1 MKDESPTKALQIAL
15 EKRILNEF
23 ASKILNEEKLDS
35 HNEESRR
42 GSRLSEFSE
51 IAFHCECDDD
61 ACTEF
66 VKISAEEYAKVHLRT
81 RNFVVLPSHVRL
93 DIEEII
99 TSFPKYAVVGKF
111 FPHPKQRLK

>member
-1 MKDESPTKALQIAL
+1 MNDQSPTKALRIAL

-35 HNEESRR
+35 HNESRR
-42 GSRLSEFSE
+42 GSRLSEHSE

-61 ACTEF
+61 TCTDF
-66 VKISAEEYAKVHLRT
+66 VSISAEEYSKVHMRT

-99 TSFPKYAVVGKF
+99 MSFPKYVVVGKF
-111 FPHPKQRLK
+111 FPHPTQTSK